1 MSDIGEVLKKLRGK
15 MSLREASEKIGI
27 SHTYLDTI
35 EKGFDKR
42 SGKQINPSP
51 ETLKLISKA
60 YNYSYKKLLNLAG
73 YIDITNNEENEDPEF
88 EEFIKDV
95 RRWYKE
101 APKDREEDL
110 QRLRRI
116 FEAYKND

>member
-1 MSDIGEVLKKLRGK
+1 MNVGK
-15 MSLREASEKIGI
+15 RIRELREMKGLEQLELARKVNISQSKMNKIETGFQKR
-27 SHTYLDTI
+27 I
-35 EKGFDKR
+35 EPEILVDLSKVLNATVDYIVGNSDD
-42 SGKQINPSP
+42 PSLTGD
-51 ETLKLISKA
+51 E
-60 YNYSYKKLLNLAG
+60 
-73 YIDITNNEENEDPEF
+73 EF
-88 EEFIKDV
+88 EDFIKDV